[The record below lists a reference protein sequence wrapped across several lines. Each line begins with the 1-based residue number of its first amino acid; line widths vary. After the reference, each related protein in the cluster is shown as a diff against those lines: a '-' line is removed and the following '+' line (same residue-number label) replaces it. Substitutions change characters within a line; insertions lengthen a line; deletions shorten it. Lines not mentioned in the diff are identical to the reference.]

1 MEHVVICSEILTWE
15 KEKPYNS
22 AAQGSSGSDHER
34 ERERDVIN
42 FTSDAGRLDTLDT
55 RQGPR
60 RSMRFSLS
68 DTMATATYQ

>member
-1 MEHVVICSEILTWE
+1 VICSEILTWE
-15 KEKPYNS
+15 KEKPYKS

-34 ERERDVIN
+34 ERERERVVIN

-68 DTMATATYQ
+68 VTMATATYQ

>member
-1 MEHVVICSEILTWE
+1 MEHVVIWTSEIPIWD
-15 KEKPYNS
+15 KEKPYKS
-22 AAQGSSGSDHER
+22 AAQGSSGSEG
-34 ERERDVIN
+34 ERDVIN
-42 FTSDAGRLDTLDT
+42 FTSDAGGLDTLDT